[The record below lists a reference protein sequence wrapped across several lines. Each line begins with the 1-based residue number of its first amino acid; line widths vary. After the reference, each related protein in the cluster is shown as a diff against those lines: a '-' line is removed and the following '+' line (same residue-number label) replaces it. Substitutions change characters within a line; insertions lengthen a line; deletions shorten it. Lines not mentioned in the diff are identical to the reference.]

1 MMKLRSSLCLLV
13 MLWMVAALSPAAAQH
28 RDRNQSPREDNDWPE
43 RDEINQTFQL
53 TPGTRVEVRGING
66 TADIE
71 TWERNTAEVHIVRSA
86 RTREALNF
94 RRVIVEHNASGLIIR
109 GENEKDNNWNGGRDR
124 DVRQRVMLKLPRQ
137 VDLGVNG
144 INGRVNVGAI
154 DGPVRIGGINGR
166 VEVEQAVG
174 YSDLSGINGRVGITI
189 SRLGERG
196 ISVNGVNGGVELRF
210 VDEVNADID
219 VTGINGSVNAD
230 VPNVVLRGKIDR
242 QNFHATIGT
251 GGTPIKVKGVN
262 GHVKLVRAGS
272 PG

>member
-1 MMKLRSSLCLLV
+1 
-13 MLWMVAALSPAAAQH
+13 
-28 RDRNQSPREDNDWPE
+28 
-43 RDEINQTFQL
+43 
-53 TPGTRVEVRGING
+53 
-66 TADIE
+66 
-71 TWERNTAEVHIVRSA
+71 
-86 RTREALNF
+86 
-94 RRVIVEHNASGLIIR
+94 VIVEHNASGLIIR

-262 GHVKLVRAGS
+262 GEPEARAKDRYCQQQNRLNRSEPTRKQAAPRAFVPPWRCLLPVFRRSS
-272 PG
+272 PGAGCEPAGCLRMNMALPPESEAFRREEVTRLPASTYNKGGTNHP